1 MKVCPRCYTRFP
13 DGERFCLHD
22 SAVLVEEEDI
32 ARLGTSIGNY
42 RLDKILGRGGMG
54 TVYAGEHVYI
64 KRPVAVKILHPQF
77 ARYQEA
83 IHRFLREA
91 RAATSINHANI
102 VDVTDFGIMADGPV
116 CFVLEY
122 LEGKSLEDLIEK
134 DGAVELHRA
143 LNVANQIALAL
154 EAAHAAGVIHR
165 DLKPDN
171 IMLLKKPGRRDL
183 VRMAPDQTWITEREE
198 SYDFVKVL
206 DFGIAKVLIQ
216 DELLAETVQG
226 AVFGTPEYMSPEA
239 ARGED
244 VDHRADVYSLGVIM
258 FDMLCGRPPF
268 EAAQSSE
275 VLSMHINTPPPSPR
289 EFAPHREITEMA
301 EGVILRAMQK
311 DVTKRYQNM
320 SEMRNDIAHAY
331 GSITYRRH
339 GARVAGV
346 EPLNEANRTAA
357 EEADE
362 RKRKRL
368 TEDLDE
374 WITTDESGLSVEQAR
389 MLALVETAEKA
400 FTPTSMSPAE
410 AERLAN
416 ALDRA
421 LDDDD

>member
-1 MKVCPRCYTRFP
+1 LKVCPRCFTRFP

-22 SAVLVEEEDI
+22 SSVLVEEEDI
-32 ARLGTSIGNY
+32 ARLGQSIGNY
-42 RLDKILGRGGMG
+42 RLDRILGRGGMG
-54 TVYAGEHVYI
+54 TVYAGEHIYI
-64 KRPVAVKILHPQF
+64 KKPVAVKVLHPQF

-102 VDVTDFGIMADGPV
+102 VDVTDFGILADGPV
-116 CFVLEY
+116 YFVMEY
-122 LEGKSLEDLIEK
+122 LDGKSLEDLIEK

-154 EAAHAAGVIHR
+154 EAAHAVGVIHR

-183 VRMAPDQTWITEREE
+183 VRMAPDQSWITEREE

-206 DFGIAKVLIQ
+206 DFGIAKVLVQ

-244 VDHRADVYSLGVIM
+244 VDLRADVYSLGVIL

-268 EAAQSSE
+268 EAPQSSE
-275 VLSMHINTPPPSPR
+275 VLSMHIHSQPPSPR

-301 EGVILRAMQK
+301 EAVILRAMQK
-311 DVTKRYQNM
+311 DPGRRYQNM
-320 SEMRNDIAHAY
+320 SEFRHDLANAY
-331 GSITYRRH
+331 GSISYRRN
-339 GARVAGV
+339 AQAAGMV
-346 EPLNEANRTAA
+346 PRG
-357 EEADE
+357 EEA
-362 RKRKRL
+362 RTKKRL
-368 TEDLDE
+368 TEELDE
-374 WITTDESGLSVEQAR
+374 WITNDTSGLSVDQAR
-389 MLALVETAEKA
+389 MLTLVETAEKA
-400 FTPTSMSPAE
+400 FTPSAMSPQE

-421 LDDDD
+421 LDDDE

>member
-1 MKVCPRCYTRFP
+1 VKVCPRCFTRFP

-22 SAVLVEEEDI
+22 SAILVEEEDI

-54 TVYAGEHVYI
+54 TVYSGEHIYI
-64 KRPVAVKILHPQF
+64 KKPVAVKVLHPQF

-102 VDVTDFGIMADGPV
+102 VDVTDFGILADGPV
-116 CFVLEY
+116 YFVMEFLD
-122 LEGKSLEDLIEK
+122 GKSLEDLIEK
-134 DGAVELHRA
+134 EGAVELHRA

-154 EAAHAAGVIHR
+154 EAAHAVGVIHR

-183 VRMAPDQTWITEREE
+183 VRMAPDQSWITEREE

-206 DFGIAKVLIQ
+206 DFGIAKVLVQ

-244 VDHRADVYSLGVIM
+244 VDQRADVYSLGVIL

-268 EAAQSSE
+268 EAPQSSE
-275 VLSMHINTPPPSPR
+275 VLAMHINSNPPSPR

-301 EGVILRAMQK
+301 EAVILRAMQK
-311 DVTKRYQNM
+311 DPNRRFQNM
-320 SEMRNDIAHAY
+320 SEFRRDLASAY
-331 GSITYRRH
+331 GSISYRRH
-339 GARVAGV
+339 GAPAPGLTPRG
-346 EPLNEANRTAA
+346 
-357 EEADE
+357 EEA
-362 RKRKRL
+362 RTKKRL
-368 TEDLDE
+368 TEELDE
-374 WITTDESGLSVEQAR
+374 WITGDSSGMSIEQAR
-389 MLALVETAEKA
+389 MLSLVETAEKA
-400 FTPTSMSPAE
+400 FTPTTMSPQE

-421 LDDDD
+421 LDDDE

>member
-1 MKVCPRCYTRFP
+1 VKVCPRCFSRFP

-54 TVYAGEHVYI
+54 TVYSGEHVYI
-64 KRPVAVKILHPQF
+64 KKAVAVKVLHPQF

-102 VDVTDFGIMADGPV
+102 VDVTDFGILADGGPV
-116 CFVLEY
+116 YFVMEY

-134 DGAVELHRA
+134 EGAVELHRA

-154 EAAHAAGVIHR
+154 EAAHNVGVIHR

-171 IMLLKKPGRRDL
+171 IMLLKRPGRRDL
-183 VRMAPDQTWITEREE
+183 VRMTPDQSWITEREE

-206 DFGIAKVLIQ
+206 DFGIAKVLVQ

-244 VDHRADVYSLGVIM
+244 VDHRADVYSLGVIL

-268 EAAQSSE
+268 EAPQSSE
-275 VLSMHINTPPPSPR
+275 VLSMHIHNAPPSPR

-301 EGVILRAMQK
+301 EAVILKAMQK
-311 DVTKRYQNM
+311 DPDQRYQNM
-320 SEMRNDIAHAY
+320 TEFRTDLSHAY
-331 GSITYRRH
+331 GSISYRRH
-339 GARVAGV
+339 GAPTPSLPPRG
-346 EPLNEANRTAA
+346 
-357 EEADE
+357 EEA
-362 RKRKRL
+362 RAPKKRL
-368 TEDLDE
+368 TEELDE
-374 WITTDESGLSVEQAR
+374 WITNDTGISVEQAR
-389 MLALVETAEKA
+389 MLALVDTAEKA
-400 FTPTSMSPAE
+400 FSPSPMSPQE
-410 AERLAN
+410 AENLAN

-421 LDDDD
+421 LDEEE

>member
-1 MKVCPRCYTRFP
+1 
-13 DGERFCLHD
+13 
-22 SAVLVEEEDI
+22 VLVEEEDI

-42 RLDKILGRGGMG
+42 RLDRILGRGGMG
-54 TVYAGEHVYI
+54 TVYAGEHIYI
-64 KRPVAVKILHPQF
+64 KKGVAVKVLHPQF

-102 VDVTDFGIMADGPV
+102 VDVTDFGILPDGPV
-116 CFVLEY
+116 YFVMEY

-143 LNVANQIALAL
+143 LNIANQIAFAL
-154 EAAHAAGVIHR
+154 EAAHAVGVIHR

-171 IMLLKKPGRRDL
+171 IMLMKKPGRRDL
-183 VRMAPDQTWITEREE
+183 VRMAPDHTWITEREE

-216 DELLAETVQG
+216 DELMADTVQG

-244 VDHRADVYSLGVIM
+244 VDHRADVYSLGVIL

-268 EAAQSSE
+268 EAPQSSE
-275 VLSMHINTPPPSPR
+275 VLSMHIHQAPPAPR

-301 EGVILRAMQK
+301 EGVILRAMEK
-311 DVTKRYQNM
+311 DANRRYQNM
-320 SEMRNDIAHAY
+320 TEFRRDLSNAY
-331 GSITYRRH
+331 GSISYRRH
-339 GARVAGV
+339 GAQAPDLAPRG
-346 EPLNEANRTAA
+346 
-357 EEADE
+357 EEA
-362 RKRKRL
+362 RAPKKRL
-368 TEDLDE
+368 TEELDE
-374 WITTDESGLSVEQAR
+374 WITSDSSGISVEQAR
-389 MLALVETAEKA
+389 MLALVDTADKA
-400 FTPTSMSPAE
+400 FTPTSMSPQE
-410 AERLAN
+410 AEKLAN

-421 LDDDD
+421 LDDED

>member
-1 MKVCPRCYTRFP
+1 MKVCPRCFTRFP

-22 SAVLVEEEDI
+22 SSVLVEEEDI

-42 RLDKILGRGGMG
+42 RLDRILGRGGMG
-54 TVYAGEHVYI
+54 TVYSGEHVYI
-64 KRPVAVKILHPQF
+64 KKPVAVKVLHPQF

-102 VDVTDFGIMADGPV
+102 VDVTDFGILADGPV
-116 CFVLEY
+116 YFVMEY

-154 EAAHAAGVIHR
+154 EAAHAVGVIHR

-216 DELLAETVQG
+216 DELMAETVQG

-244 VDHRADVYSLGVIM
+244 VDHRADVYSLGVIL

-268 EAAQSSE
+268 EAPQSSE
-275 VLSMHINTPPPSPR
+275 VLSMHIHTPPPSPR

-301 EGVILRAMQK
+301 EAVILRAMQK
-311 DVTKRYQNM
+311 DPKRRYQNM
-320 SEMRNDIAHAY
+320 GEFRRDLANAY
-331 GSITYRRH
+331 GSISYRRQ
-339 GARVAGV
+339 GAAPAGIA
-346 EPLNEANRTAA
+346 PRG
-357 EEADE
+357 EEA
-362 RKRKRL
+362 RSAKKRL
-368 TEDLDE
+368 TEELDE
-374 WITTDESGLSVEQAR
+374 WITSDASGLSVEQAR

-400 FTPTSMSPAE
+400 FTPTSMTPQE
-410 AERLAN
+410 AEKLAN

-421 LDDDD
+421 LDDEE

>member
-1 MKVCPRCYTRFP
+1 
-13 DGERFCLHD
+13 
-22 SAVLVEEEDI
+22 VLVEEEDI

-54 TVYAGEHVYI
+54 TVYAGEHIYI
-64 KRPVAVKILHPQF
+64 KKAVAVKVLHPQF

-102 VDVTDFGIMADGPV
+102 VDVTDFGILPEGPV
-116 CFVLEY
+116 YFVMEY

-134 DGAVELHRA
+134 EGAVELHRA

-154 EAAHAAGVIHR
+154 EAAHAVGVIHR

-171 IMLLKKPGRRDL
+171 IMLMKKPGRRDL
-183 VRMAPDQTWITEREE
+183 VRMASDHTWITEREE

-216 DELLAETVQG
+216 DELMAETVQG

-244 VDHRADVYSLGVIM
+244 VDHRADVYSLGVIL

-268 EAAQSSE
+268 EAPQSSE
-275 VLSMHINTPPPSPR
+275 VLSMHIHQKPPSPR

-301 EGVILRAMQK
+301 EGVILRAMMK
-311 DVTKRYQNM
+311 EPGKRYQNM
-320 SEMRNDIAHAY
+320 TEFRRDLSNAY
-331 GSITYRRH
+331 GSISYRRH
-339 GARVAGV
+339 GAPAPNL
-346 EPLNEANRTAA
+346 EPRG
-357 EEADE
+357 EEA
-362 RKRKRL
+362 RAPKKRL
-368 TEDLDE
+368 TEELDE
-374 WITTDESGLSVEQAR
+374 WITSDASGISVEQAR

-400 FTPTSMSPAE
+400 FTPTSMSPQE
-410 AERLAN
+410 AEKLAN

-421 LDDDD
+421 LDDDE

>member
-1 MKVCPRCYTRFP
+1 MKVCPRCFTRFP

-22 SAVLVEEEDI
+22 SSVLVEEEDI

-42 RLDKILGRGGMG
+42 QLNKILGRGGMG
-54 TVYAGEHVYI
+54 TVYSGEHIYI
-64 KRPVAVKILHPQF
+64 KKAVAVKVLHPQF

-102 VDVTDFGIMADGPV
+102 VDVTDFGILADGPV
-116 CFVLEY
+116 YFVMEY

-134 DGAVELHRA
+134 EGAVELHRA

-154 EAAHAAGVIHR
+154 EAAHAVGVIHR

-171 IMLLKKPGRRDL
+171 IMLLKKPGRRDI
-183 VRMAPDQTWITEREE
+183 VRMAPDQSWITEREE

-206 DFGIAKVLIQ
+206 DFGIAKVLVQ
-216 DELLAETVQG
+216 DELLADTVQG

-244 VDHRADVYSLGVIM
+244 VDQRADVYSLGVIL

-268 EAAQSSE
+268 EAPQSSE
-275 VLSMHINTPPPSPR
+275 VLSMHIHANPPSPR

-301 EGVILRAMQK
+301 EAVILKAMQK
-311 DVTKRYQNM
+311 DPARRYQDMTEFRRDLSN
-320 SEMRNDIAHAY
+320 AY
-331 GSITYRRH
+331 GSISFRRH
-339 GARVAGV
+339 GAPTPSLPPRG
-346 EPLNEANRTAA
+346 
-357 EEADE
+357 EEA
-362 RKRKRL
+362 RAPKKRL
-368 TEDLDE
+368 TEELDE
-374 WITTDESGLSVEQAR
+374 WITTDASGLSVEQAR
-389 MLALVETAEKA
+389 MLALVENADKA
-400 FTPTSMSPAE
+400 FAPSTMSPQE
-410 AERLAN
+410 AETLAN

-421 LDDDD
+421 LDDDE

>member
-1 MKVCPRCYTRFP
+1 
-13 DGERFCLHD
+13 
-22 SAVLVEEEDI
+22 VLVEEEDI

-54 TVYAGEHVYI
+54 TVYSGEHVYI

-102 VDVTDFGIMADGPV
+102 VDVTDFGILADGPV
-116 CFVLEY
+116 YFVMEY

-134 DGAVELHRA
+134 EGAVELHRA

-154 EAAHAAGVIHR
+154 EAAHQVGVIHR

-171 IMLLKKPGRRDL
+171 IMLLKRPGRRDL
-183 VRMAPDQTWITEREE
+183 VRMNPDQTWITEREE

-216 DELLAETVQG
+216 DELMAETVQG

-244 VDHRADVYSLGVIM
+244 VDHRADVYSLGVIL

-268 EAAQSSE
+268 EAPQSSE
-275 VLSMHINTPPPSPR
+275 VLSMHIHTNPPSPR

-301 EGVILRAMQK
+301 EAVILRAMQK
-311 DVTKRYQNM
+311 NPDRRYQNM
-320 SEMRNDIAHAY
+320 SEFRRDLAQAY
-331 GSITYRRH
+331 GSITYRRSAQAP
-339 GARVAGV
+339 GLAPRG
-346 EPLNEANRTAA
+346 
-357 EEADE
+357 EEA
-362 RKRKRL
+362 RAPKKRL
-368 TEDLDE
+368 TEELDE
-374 WITTDESGLSVEQAR
+374 WITTDSSGLSVEQAR
-389 MLALVETAEKA
+389 MLALVETADKA
-400 FTPTSMSPAE
+400 FKPSSMSPQDAE
-410 AERLAN
+410 KLAN

-421 LDDDD
+421 LDDDE

>member
-1 MKVCPRCYTRFP
+1 MKVCPRCFTRFP

-22 SAVLVEEEDI
+22 SAILVEEEDI

-54 TVYAGEHVYI
+54 TVYSGEHIYI
-64 KRPVAVKILHPQF
+64 KKPVAVKVLHPQF

-91 RAATSINHANI
+91 RAATSINHPNI
-102 VDVTDFGIMADGPV
+102 VDVTDFGILADGPV
-116 CFVLEY
+116 YFVMEY

-134 DGAVELHRA
+134 EGAVELHRA
-143 LNVANQIALAL
+143 LNIANQIALAL
-154 EAAHAAGVIHR
+154 EAAHAVGVIHR

-171 IMLLKKPGRRDL
+171 IMLLKRPGRRDL
-183 VRMAPDQTWITEREE
+183 VRMTPDQSWITEREE

-206 DFGIAKVLIQ
+206 DFGIAKVLVQ

-244 VDHRADVYSLGVIM
+244 VDHRADVYSLGVIL

-268 EAAQSSE
+268 EAPQSSE
-275 VLSMHINTPPPSPR
+275 VLAMHIHNNAAVAARVRAAPRDHRDGRGRDPAGDAEGSRPALPEHGRVPARPR
-289 EFAPHREITEMA
+289 ERVRLDQLPPARCA
-301 EGVILRAMQK
+301 GAGA
-311 DVTKRYQNM
+311 D
-320 SEMRNDIAHAY
+320 AA
-331 GSITYRRH
+331 RRG
-339 GARVAGV
+339 GAR
-346 EPLNEANRTAA
+346 T
-357 EEADE
+357 
-362 RKRKRL
+362 KKRL
-368 TEDLDE
+368 TEELDE
-374 WITTDESGLSVEQAR
+374 WITERRVGSVAGAGAHAR
-389 MLALVETAEKA
+389 RSSRPPRRRSRPSA
-400 FTPTSMSPAE
+400 MSPQE

>member
-1 MKVCPRCYTRFP
+1 MKVCPRCFTRFP
-13 DGERFCLHD
+13 DAERFCLHD
-22 SAVLVEEEDI
+22 SSVLVEEEDI

-42 RLDKILGRGGMG
+42 RLDRILGRGGMG
-54 TVYAGEHVYI
+54 TVYCGEHVYI
-64 KRPVAVKILHPQF
+64 KKPVAVKVLHPQF

-102 VDVTDFGIMADGPV
+102 VDVTDFGILADGPV
-116 CFVLEY
+116 YFVMEY

-134 DGAVELHRA
+134 DGAVDLHRA

-154 EAAHAAGVIHR
+154 EAAHAVGVIHR

-216 DELLAETVQG
+216 DELMADTVQG

-268 EAAQSSE
+268 EAPQSSE
-275 VLSMHINTPPPSPR
+275 VLSMHIHTPAPSPR

-301 EGVILRAMQK
+301 DAVVMKAMQK
-311 DVTKRYQNM
+311 DPALRYQDMGEFRTDLAN
-320 SEMRNDIAHAY
+320 AY
-331 GSITYRRH
+331 GSISYRRH
-339 GARVAGV
+339 GSPAPGITPRG
-346 EPLNEANRTAA
+346 
-357 EEADE
+357 EEA
-362 RKRKRL
+362 RFAKKRL

-374 WITTDESGLSVEQAR
+374 WITSDSSGLSVEQAR
-389 MLALVETAEKA
+389 MLALVQTAEKA
-400 FTPTSMSPAE
+400 FTPPPMSPQDAE
-410 AERLAN
+410 KLAN

-421 LDDDD
+421 LDDED

>member
-116 CFVLEY
+116 YFVMEY

-134 DGAVELHRA
+134 EGAVELHRA

-154 EAAHAAGVIHR
+154 EAAHQVGVIHR

-183 VRMAPDQTWITEREE
+183 VRMNPDQTWITEREE

-216 DELLAETVQG
+216 DELMAETVQG

-244 VDHRADVYSLGVIM
+244 VDHRADVYSLGVIL

-268 EAAQSSE
+268 EAPQSSE
-275 VLSMHINTPPPSPR
+275 VLSMHIHTQPPSPR

-301 EGVILRAMQK
+301 EAVILRAMQK
-311 DVTKRYQNM
+311 NADRRYQNM
-320 SEMRNDIAHAY
+320 SEFRRDLAQAY
-331 GSITYRRH
+331 GSITYRRSAQAP
-339 GARVAGV
+339 GLAPRG
-346 EPLNEANRTAA
+346 
-357 EEADE
+357 EEA
-362 RKRKRL
+362 RAPKKRL
-368 TEDLDE
+368 TEELDE
-374 WITTDESGLSVEQAR
+374 WITTDSSGLSVEQAR
-389 MLALVETAEKA
+389 MLALVETADKA
-400 FTPTSMSPAE
+400 FKPASMSPQDAE
-410 AERLAN
+410 TLAN

-421 LDDDD
+421 LDDDE